1 MGLLHSGI
9 FDEEG
14 QSLRYKDFDFKH
26 TVLVRKDAQ
35 MTAYPS
41 DGVFGTP
48 AFAALRTLVER
59 RRSRALAPSAES
71 FADFEE
77 QLHRLVA
84 GCEREIL
91 AAELARYDVEAPY
104 IRVDGLRYRRALRAE
119 ETYFGQ
125 AGSLRVERN
134 LYQPVG
140 GGRTICPLELQSG
153 IVEGTW
159 TPRAARVMATVVA
172 EIPPTD
178 AARVIAEFGGMTPSG
193 SSLDR
198 LPKRLSERWEE
209 HRIEWEETLRAQ
221 DRVPKNASTIAVSL
235 DGVQVPLKRKEVQ
248 DDPKNKNGYREASC
262 GTVSYLD
269 KEGNRLSTVR
279 FARMPEGKKKT
290 LKRQLEAEFAWAM
303 LQRPNL
309 RVVKVADGAPDNWEF
324 LQSLGDGDAV
334 EILDF
339 YHAAT
344 HLKDAADAI
353 HGAETPDAR
362 ALFESWKTTL
372 KEDPEGAA
380 KVIRAVRYRRDQA
393 EGADRKTLTSVL
405 KYLRT
410 MKSGME
416 YHAYKALGLPIGSGV
431 VEAACK
437 TLVGER
443 LKQSGMRWTTR
454 GGQAILTLRGLL
466 QSNRWDNAW
475 AILARSYKARVLI
488 DSAHCRRPAA

>member
-1 MGLLHSGI
+1 
-9 FDEEG
+9 
-14 QSLRYKDFDFKH
+14 
-26 TVLVRKDAQ
+26 
-35 MTAYPS
+35 
-41 DGVFGTP
+41 
-48 AFAALRTLVER
+48 
-59 RRSRALAPSAES
+59 
-71 FADFEE
+71 
-77 QLHRLVA
+77 
-84 GCEREIL
+84 
-91 AAELARYDVEAPY
+91 
-104 IRVDGLRYRRALRAE
+104 
-119 ETYFGQ
+119 
-125 AGSLRVERN
+125 
-134 LYQPVG
+134 
-140 GGRTICPLELQSG
+140 
-153 IVEGTW
+153 
-159 TPRAARVMATVVA
+159 MATVVA

-178 AARVIAEFGGMTPSG
+178 AARVIAEFGGMAPSG

-235 DGVQVPLKRKEVQ
+235 DGVQVPLKKKEVQ

-279 FARMPEGKKKT
+279 FARMPEGKKRT
-290 LKRQLEAEFAWAM
+290 LKTQLEAEFAWAI
-303 LQRPNL
+303 LQRPSL

-344 HLKDAADAI
+344 HLKDAADAV

-410 MKSGME
+410 MKTGME

-475 AILARSYKARVLI
+475 AILARCYKARVHI
-488 DSAHCRRPAA
+488 ASPDCRRPAA